1 MEGVSGG
8 GASSV
13 NTEDEVWVASVAGG
27 TSADKG
33 QVGTLQATGLLF
45 RPLAHGVSLHFV
57 SCIDLPSG
65 SRALRGG
72 CYCVVLVT
80 VTALGDLWSHQ
91 LMLSPMPVCPFYDKV
106 VLAVVGCSGVGAL
119 LHCMYSVV
127 ALRPEALCY

>member
-1 MEGVSGG
+1 MGGVCG
-8 GASSV
+8 
-13 NTEDEVWVASVAGG
+13 
-27 TSADKG
+27 KG
-33 QVGTLQATGLLF
+33 QVGTLQVTGLLF
-45 RPLAHGVSLHFV
+45 RPLAHGVRLHLV

-65 SRALRGG
+65 SGALRGG
-72 CYCVVLVT
+72 VHCVVLVT

-106 VLAVVGCSGVGAL
+106 VLTVVGCSGVGAL